1 VIISVI
7 IMNVE
12 KGRVHVLIR
21 GYVQGVFFR
30 ASTRDMANSLGLT
43 GWVRN
48 LPDGSVEAVFEGLR
62 DILKKAVQW
71 CHKGPPGAAVTKVD
85 EKWLNYTGEFERFD
99 IKYW

>member
-1 VIISVI
+1 
-7 IMNVE
+7 ME

-30 ASTRDMANSLGLT
+30 ASTRDMAESLGLT
-43 GWVRN
+43 GWVGN
-48 LPDGSVEAVFEGLR
+48 LPDGSVEAVFEGSP

-71 CHKGPPGAAVTKVD
+71 CYKGPPGATVTKVD
-85 EKWLNYTGEFERFD
+85 EKWLEYTGEFERFE